1 MWELKS
7 LFFQVMGC
15 IGFQIFANIVVKRYA
30 MIFDNIVAKSY
41 QMIFGNQI
49 IKWCDITSQ

>member
-15 IGFQIFANIVVKRYA
+15 IGFQIFVNIVVKRYA
-30 MIFDNIVAKSY
+30 MILDNIVAKSY

>member
-15 IGFQIFANIVVKRYA
+15 ISFQIFVNIVVKRYA
-30 MIFDNIVAKSY
+30 MILDNIVAKSY